1 MTLQNP
7 KIINGVFHSEE
18 LLKKV
23 SKIVTKSINI
33 INRKPCIAVILVGC
47 NPASEIY
54 VKNKIK
60 IANTVSIDSKKIQL
74 QENISEQELLNEIHV
89 LNNNKNIDGILV
101 QLPLPSHISEKRVTL
116 SIDPEKDVDG
126 FHPINLGHLLT
137 GDQKM
142 IPCTPLGCLYLLKS
156 ELKSLDGLS
165 AVIIGRSNIVGK
177 PMQCLLLKE
186 NCTVT
191 IAHSK
196 TKNLSEITSKADILI
211 AAVGK
216 ANLINKKFV
225 KSNSTII
232 DVGINRLK
240 HNDKNIIVGD
250 VQFLDVIDKAK
261 KITPVPGGVGPMT
274 IACLMYNTVKA
285 SFVRNNYDFKENIFD
300 E

>member
-1 MTLQNP
+1 M
-7 KIINGVFHSEE
+7 
-18 LLKKV
+18 
-23 SKIVTKSINI
+23 
-33 INRKPCIAVILVGC
+33 
-47 NPASEIY
+47 
-54 VKNKIK
+54 
-60 IANTVSIDSKKIQL
+60 
-74 QENISEQELLNEIHV
+74 
-89 LNNNKNIDGILV
+89 
-101 QLPLPSHISEKRVTL
+101 PSHISEKRVTL

-216 ANLINKKFV
+216 ANLINKNLL
-225 KSNSTII
+225 SQTQLSLTLELT
-232 DVGINRLK
+232 D
-240 HNDKNIIVGD
+240 
-250 VQFLDVIDKAK
+250 
-261 KITPVPGGVGPMT
+261 
-274 IACLMYNTVKA
+274 
-285 SFVRNNYDFKENIFD
+285 
-300 E
+300 

>member
-1 MTLQNP
+1 MTLQNS
-7 KIINGVFHSEE
+7 KLINGVFHSEE

-23 SKIVTKSINI
+23 GKMVKKSINI
-33 INRKPCIAVILVGC
+33 INRKPCIAVILVGH

-60 IANTVSIDSKKIQL
+60 IANTVSIDTQKIQF
-74 QENISEQELLNEIHV
+74 QTNISEQELLNEIHI

-101 QLPLPSHISEKRVTL
+101 QLPLPSHISEKRITL

-126 FHPINLGHLLT
+126 FHPINLGHLLI
-137 GDQKM
+137 GDHKM

-156 ELKSLDGLS
+156 ELKTLDGLS

-196 TKNLSEITSKADILI
+196 TKNLCEITSKADILI

-232 DVGINRLK
+232 DVGINRLNN
-240 HNDKNIIVGD
+240 NDKNIIVGD
-250 VQFLDVIDKAK
+250 VQVSDVIDKVK

-285 SFVRNNYDFKENIFD
+285 SLVRNNYDFKENIFD